1 MEPAIIAGQ
10 VIGKMTEKKV
20 LPDLAPKSLEA
31 SSSDVG
37 ILSNPAYIGKIICG
51 SHIYVRPIITAKMP

>member
-31 SSSDVG
+31 SSKDDGNFS
-37 ILSNPAYIGKIICG
+37 IPA
-51 SHIYVRPIITAKMP
+51 